1 MNKLIVLALLLA
13 AGAANAQTVI
23 IKNEELG
30 SGTPNSGFPEIQH
43 QYNAV
48 ADKWDPREGI
58 FHAPQYMPGYPTAAT
73 IFPRVL
79 DVECV
84 SNGKT
89 SIDDLMHDRNAVHCI
104 GYHWSPEMGRAE
116 YLFIRPHVVTP
127 PAPVVVEKI
136 VEKPVERIVLKE
148 VPPKK
153 NGE

>member
-1 MNKLIVLALLLA
+1 MNKLILLALFIS
-13 AGAANAQTVI
+13 GAASAQTVI
-23 IKNEELG
+23 VKNEELG

-89 SIDDLMHDRNAVHCI
+89 SNDDLIHDRDAIKCN
-104 GYHWSPEMGRAE
+104 GYHWLPEMGRGE
-116 YLFIRPHVVTP
+116 YLFIRPHLVNTP
-127 PAPVVVEKI
+127 PPVVVEKI
-136 VEKPVERIVLKE
+136 VEKKVYVE
-148 VPPKK
+148 VPEKHKP
-153 NGE
+153 E